1 MLLADL
7 ALARRLEV
15 GVALGGLECVQTM
28 MRLRPHSGAAVE
40 KVAGAYALF
49 AGSGSPLTHVLGLG
63 MNGPVSATEL
73 EAIEAFYRSR
83 AEAVQIDLCPFAHSS
98 LLDLLG
104 QRFYQLVEFNT
115 VLVRPLLSTQLFRTC
130 STDIDVK
137 EASPIDGRLWARTVA
152 SGFLENQEITP
163 KTLDQVDT
171 IFAMPSGT
179 CFLAWINGEPAGGAA
194 MSVCQGLVVLYADS
208 TLPEFRNLGVHTAL
222 IQERCDRA
230 IAAACD
236 LAVAA
241 TLPGSI
247 SQRNYERAGFRP
259 VYTKAI
265 LVREW

>member
-1 MLLADL
+1 MLLADR
-7 ALARRLEV
+7 ALARRLEI

-28 MRLRPHSGAAVE
+28 MRLRPHSGAAAE
-40 KVAGAYALF
+40 KVAGGYALF

-63 MNGPVSATEL
+63 MNGPVSTTEL
-73 EAIEAFYRSR
+73 EAVEAFYRSR
-83 AEAVQIDLCPFAHSS
+83 GEAVQIDLCPLADSS

-115 VLVRPLLSTQLFRTC
+115 VLVRPLLNTQSFRTC
-130 STDIDVK
+130 SADIDVK
-137 EASPIDGRLWARTVA
+137 AASPVDGRLWASTVA
-152 SGFLENQEITP
+152 TGFLENQEITP

-194 MSVCQGLVVLYADS
+194 MSMCQGLAVLYADS
-208 TLPEFRNLGVHTAL
+208 TLPDFRNLGVHTAL